1 MEILNNLNG
10 FIYVQL
16 ALWVAA
22 VVAFVILL
30 RVSNIFR
37 YIPNNQVGI
46 VEKLWTPKVRSR
58 TVSSR

>member
-10 FIYVQL
+10 FNYIQP

-22 VVAFVILL
+22 AVAFLILL

-37 YIPNNQVGI
+37 YIPNNQVGV
-46 VEKLWTPKVRSR
+46 VEKNSGPPKVR
-58 TVSSR
+58 